1 MTGVRGRLSMRAL
14 VERDTSSGTDAHG
27 LPVKPVFTVLGTIP
41 CWVYSRQRREVVD
54 GDKSAL
60 VEDLRAI
67 FALAADIKE
76 GDEISDV
83 QDRLGVSTLSGRFQV
98 EAIQRKHI
106 HLEAGLL
113 RVQ

>member
-14 VERDTSSGTDAHG
+14 VERDTASGTDAHG
-27 LPVKPVFTVLGTIP
+27 LPVKPVFAVQATLP
-41 CWVYSRQRREVVD
+41 CFVYSRRRLEVVD
-54 GDKSAL
+54 GEKSAM

-67 FALAADIKE
+67 FALGADLIE

-98 EAIQRKHI
+98 EAIQRKHTHI
-106 HLEAGLL
+106 EAGLL